1 MGLWVSLKSHSFLSS
16 GWNSSVLFS
25 AMLFLGWV
33 SLREQPESLCHSILS
48 DFISSGEAPSMTP
61 WAPILPSLCPCW
73 SVRLLLGSETL
84 QPGSIWL
91 LIQTHSKAED
101 LLNWAHCFVCFL
113 RAGIMTNMFFPCC
126 LRELYKILLIT
137 ISQGEVG
144 VGGGKVKYFSAC
156 LWKFFLHASIRI
168 TFLWKKIILLLLRV
182 ITQVFLV
189 YNIQ

>member
-1 MGLWVSLKSHSFLSS
+1 
-16 GWNSSVLFS
+16 
-25 AMLFLGWV
+25 MLFLGWV

-48 DFISSGEAPSMTP
+48 DFISSGKPLVWLPEPQFFAPFVLAEVFS
-61 WAPILPSLCPCW
+61 
-73 SVRLLLGSETL
+73 LLLGSETL

-113 RAGIMTNMFFPCC
+113 RAGLMTNMFFPCC

-168 TFLWKKIILLLLRV
+168 IFLWKKIILLLLRV